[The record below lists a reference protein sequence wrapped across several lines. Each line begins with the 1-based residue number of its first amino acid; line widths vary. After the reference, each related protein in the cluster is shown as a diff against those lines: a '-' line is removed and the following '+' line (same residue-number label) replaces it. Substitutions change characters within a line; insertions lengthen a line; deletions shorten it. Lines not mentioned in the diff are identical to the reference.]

1 MKGLKNN
8 NIYTQYGDIFY
19 REKQTKRL
27 SSIATFLEKY
37 KIIFLID
44 VSLGV
49 AASVT

>member
-1 MKGLKNN
+1 ME
-8 NIYTQYGDIFY
+8 IFFTE
-19 REKQTKRL
+19 RNKLNDFRV
-27 SSIATFLEKY
+27 SRHSLEKY